1 MQENCQFRL
10 LIFIPLSQRFSDL
23 NFAIFKI
30 FQFLKFEKKTMNFK
44 WKNLCDKVL
53 KIKIL
58 NWQFCCIFH
67 GLCRGISHFFFNC
80 HIFREICNIKLPL
93 FSIYIKNRKKSISN
107 FKFWFFPDTFL
118 FIFSAI
124 LGTLPFIGKM

>member
-10 LIFIPLSQRFSDL
+10 LIFITLSQRFFDL
-23 NFAIFKI
+23 KFAIFKI
-30 FQFLKFEKKTMNFK
+30 FQFLKFEKTVNFK

-67 GLCRGISHFFFNC
+67 GLCRGISHFFCKC
-80 HIFREICNIKLPL
+80 HIFREICKLKLPL
-93 FSIYIKNRKKSISN
+93 FRIFIKKNRKKPILSV
-107 FKFWFFPDTFL
+107 KFRFFPD
-118 FIFSAI
+118 IFSSIFWAT